1 MSQNKIEKDEIDL
14 ILDRESKE
22 LKKSLKNAK
31 HNYHSFCLS
40 TINSDTPSA
49 RTVILRDFNENFLS
63 FNSDIRSSKIKD
75 IYNNPRV
82 VALFY
87 DKDRRIQLRIV
98 GCAEVSHRND
108 VSKRTW
114 DNVDLQSRKCYMG
127 SFAPGKRLKDWVP
140 NLPSNYLDSDPTEQ
154 DSELGYQNFCSI
166 IISIK
171 SVEVLELHY
180 DGHIRFIVEYDKN
193 NQSKY
198 FLAT

>member
-1 MSQNKIEKDEIDL
+1 MTSYDMDSIFS
-14 ILDRESKE
+14 RELQE

-31 HNYHSFCLS
+31 HEYHSFCLS
-40 TINSDTPSA
+40 TINS
-49 RTVILRDFNENFLS
+49 RDFNKNLLS
-63 FNSDIRSSKIKD
+63 FNSDIRSSKIED
-75 IYNNPRV
+75 ICKNPRV

-87 DKDRRIQLRIV
+87 DKDRRIQLRIA
-98 GCAEVSHRND
+98 GYAEVNHGNHI
-108 VSKRTW
+108 SKKVW
-114 DNVDLQSRKCYMG
+114 NNVDLQSRKCYMG
-127 SFAPGKRLKDWVP
+127 SFAPGERLKDWVP
-140 NLPSNYLDSDPTEQ
+140 NLPADYLGSDPTEQ
-154 DSELGYQNFCSI
+154 DSELGYRNFCSI